1 MKPANLLFILSDQH
15 QAAAMGCA
23 GHPLVQTPSL
33 GSAGGLGNA
42 LQQCLHELRYLCS
55 GARRAWQQVK
65 YVHQIGNWDNGIP
78 L

>member
-33 GSAGGLGNA
+33 DRLAASGNA
-42 LQQCLHELRYLCS
+42 LQQGLHKLRYLCS
-55 GARRAWQQVK
+55 GARSAGNGQIRASDRQLGQW
-65 YVHQIGNWDNGIP
+65 NS